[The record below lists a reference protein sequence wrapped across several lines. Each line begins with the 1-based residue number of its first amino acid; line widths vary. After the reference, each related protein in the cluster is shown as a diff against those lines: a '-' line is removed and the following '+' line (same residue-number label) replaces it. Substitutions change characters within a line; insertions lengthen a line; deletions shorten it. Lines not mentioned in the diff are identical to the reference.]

1 MLSNTRVLLAAMLK
15 DRKGISSLEYAVL
28 AAGILGV
35 LATAVGTVGTQITT
49 IFATI
54 VSELGGS

>member
-1 MLSNTRVLLAAMLK
+1 MLK

-35 LATAVGTVGTQITT
+35 LATAVGTVGGQITT
-49 IFATI
+49 IFAQI
-54 VSELGGS
+54 VSDLTQS